1 MRRSVSRCVDSLGAR
16 QLNVFK
22 VLTRGRF
29 SSAFIWNLAGVGLPL
44 AFALYAIPQLLAGF
58 GGARFGFLTIVW
70 AVIGYFSVFDLGL
83 GRALTRLVSVNIANR
98 SHDIPSLV
106 ITAMTAIAALGL
118 LFSIPLILGAPAIVR
133 TFFSDDSGISNEL
146 SLSLTIMAASL
157 PMVTSSSAMIG
168 TLEAYGKFGLIN
180 RVRVVVGLLNFGVPL
195 LVLGFTRSLVV
206 TTIALVVLRSA
217 STVVYGAAVS
227 AVIGGVPSIRLWS
240 GAHLKELW
248 KFGSWI
254 TLSNLISPLMS
265 QLDRL
270 VIGAMLSLAVLPIYS
285 IPGDMANRLSFIP
298 VALVGVLFPAFAKAR
313 EEGGG
318 GELQIYRYGNFLML
332 FGILP
337 LLFSVFCFSR
347 EGLRLWI
354 DESFAND
361 SYQLLRWLAI
371 GFMFNALARL
381 PHALLQGGGRPDL
394 TAKIHVI
401 ELPIYGL
408 VLWFLLQRYGIL
420 GAAIAWTTRMA
431 LDFAMMAWAARHVSK
446 ETSSTSVAVAVLGV
460 VAVVLSIGASAVDI
474 LWLRA
479 SLVSVFSVTSLA
491 LGFISLRRLEGQG
504 G

>member
-1 MRRSVSRCVDSLGAR
+1 M
-16 QLNVFK
+16 NVFK
-22 VLTRGRF
+22 VLARGRF

-83 GRALTRLVSVNIANR
+83 GRALTRLVSVKIESR

-106 ITAMTAIAALGL
+106 ITAMAAIAALGL
-118 LFSIPLILGAPAIVR
+118 LFSAPLIFGAPAIVH
-133 TFFSDDSGISNEL
+133 TFFSDDPSISGEL

-157 PMVTSSSAMIG
+157 PMVTTSSAMIG

-180 RVRVVVGLLNFGVPL
+180 KVRVVVGLLNFGVPL
-195 LVLGFTRSLVV
+195 LVLGFTQSLVV
-206 TTIALVVLRSA
+206 TTIALVILRSF
-217 STVVYGAAVS
+217 STIVYGSTVS

-270 VIGAMLSLAVLPIYS
+270 VIGAVLSLAILPIYS

-298 VALVGVLFPAFAKAR
+298 VALVGVLFPAFARAR
-313 EEGGG
+313 EEGQGR
-318 GELQIYRYGNFLML
+318 EIQIYRNGNFMML

-337 LLFSVFCFSR
+337 LVLTIFSFSR

-354 DESFAND
+354 NDSFAND
-361 SYQLLRWLAI
+361 GYQLLQWLAI
-371 GFMFNALARL
+371 GFLFNALARL

-394 TAKIHVI
+394 TAKIHVV
-401 ELPIYGL
+401 ELPVYGL

-420 GAAIAWTTRMA
+420 GAAIAWTVRMI
-431 LDFAMMAWAARHVSK
+431 LDFAMMAWAAKHVSR
-446 ETSSTSVAVAVLGV
+446 ETSSTSVAITVMGIVA
-460 VAVVLSIGASAVDI
+460 AILSIGVSGVEA

-479 SLVSVFSVTSLA
+479 ILVSILSISSLA
-491 LGFISLRRLEGQG
+491 LGFISLRRLESQDD
-504 G
+504 

>member
-1 MRRSVSRCVDSLGAR
+1 M
-16 QLNVFK
+16 NVFT
-22 VLTRGRF
+22 VLARGRF

-83 GRALTRLVSVNIANR
+83 GRALTRLVSVKIANR

-106 ITAMTAIAALGL
+106 ITAMAAIAALGL
-118 LFSIPLILGAPAIVR
+118 LFSLPLIFGASAIVR
-133 TFFSDDSGISNEL
+133 AFFSDDPSISGEL

-180 RVRVVVGLLNFGVPL
+180 KVRVVVGLLNFGVPL

-206 TTIALVVLRSA
+206 TTIALVILRSV
-217 STVVYGAAVS
+217 STIVYGSAVS

-270 VIGAMLSLAVLPIYS
+270 VIGAMLSLAILPIYS

-298 VALVGVLFPAFAKAR
+298 VALVGVLFPAFARAR
-313 EEGGG
+313 EEGRSR
-318 GELQIYRYGNFLML
+318 EVQIYRNGNFLML

-337 LLFSVFCFSR
+337 LVLTIFCFSR

-354 DESFAND
+354 DDSFAND
-361 SYQLLRWLAI
+361 GYQLLQWLAI
-371 GFMFNALARL
+371 GFLFNALARL

-394 TAKIHVI
+394 TAKIHVV
-401 ELPIYGL
+401 ELPVYGL
-408 VLWFLLQRYGIL
+408 ALWFLLQRYGIL
-420 GAAIAWTTRMA
+420 GAAIAWTVRMV
-431 LDFAMMAWAARHVSK
+431 LDFAMMAWAAKRISK
-446 ETSSTSVAVAVLGV
+446 ETSSTSVAITVMGILAVI
-460 VAVVLSIGASAVDI
+460 LSIGVSGVEA

-479 SLVSVFSVTSLA
+479 ILVSIISISSLA
-491 LGFISLRRLEGQG
+491 LGFISLRRLESQDA
-504 G
+504 